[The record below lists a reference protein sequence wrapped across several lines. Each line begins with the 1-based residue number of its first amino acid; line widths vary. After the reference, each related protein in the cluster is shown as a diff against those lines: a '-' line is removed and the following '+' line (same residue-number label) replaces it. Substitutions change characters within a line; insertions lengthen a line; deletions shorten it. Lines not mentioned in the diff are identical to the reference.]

1 MKPTQAI
8 LLVGGRG
15 TRMWPLTA
23 EMPKG
28 LLPLAG
34 LPFVDYQISR
44 LAEAGVEEVVLAVDT
59 EHRHAWEEYAAGVKG
74 VAARL
79 SVEQERLDTG
89 GPVRALLD
97 DLDDVFFVLNGDV
110 VVRTDLSRLAEAAP
124 DDASATLALVEVE
137 DTSAY
142 GVVVTDDSGMVERFV
157 EKPDPR
163 DAPARTVNAG
173 IYVMR
178 REAVSRYGPGP
189 LSFERVVFPDLVA
202 DGRLAGVVVDAAW
215 IDIGTPPLYLDT
227 HHEILAERGRP
238 HVAPDGV
245 AQHGAWVW
253 VDPDVAIAP
262 DARVADSVVLG
273 GAVVEEGAV
282 VERAIVG
289 WGARIGPG
297 AVVTGDTLVGPRAV
311 IGADCEL
318 DQGMRVAPD
327 ATLGERAVT
336 FRPPD

>member
-1 MKPTQAI
+1 
-8 LLVGGRG
+8 
-15 TRMWPLTA
+15 MWPLTA
-23 EMPKG
+23 EVPKG

-34 LPFVDYQISR
+34 IPFVDYQISR
-44 LAEAGVEEVVLAVDT
+44 LAAAGVEEVVLAVDT
-59 EHRHAWEEYAAGVKG
+59 EHLDAWEEYAAGVKE
-74 VAARL
+74 VVARL

-110 VVRTDLSRLAEAAP
+110 VVRTDLSRLADAAP
-124 DDASATLALVEVE
+124 DGASATLALVEVE

-142 GVVVTDDSGMVERFV
+142 GVVVTDEGGMVERFV

-173 IYVMR
+173 IYLMR
-178 REAVSRYGPGP
+178 PEAVARYDPGP

-202 DGRLAGVVVDAAW
+202 EGKLAGVVVDAAW

-227 HHEILAERGRP
+227 HHQILAEQGTF
-238 HVAPDGV
+238 HVAREGV
-245 AQHGAWVW
+245 ALHGDWVW
-253 VDPDVAIAP
+253 IDPDATIAP
-262 DARVADSVVLG
+262 GARVADSVVLS
-273 GAVVEEGAV
+273 GAAVEEGAV

-289 WGARIGPG
+289 WGARIGLG

-311 IGADCEL
+311 IGAGCEL
-318 DQGMRVAPD
+318 DHGMRVAPD
-327 ATLGERAVT
+327 ATLGERTVT